1 MVEVGIPPVI
11 YQDAYYSAEKDVPDH
26 PREYAGQEFKLEST
40 TVPFLPLFSSAGT
53 DPASRGMKA
62 SIVLDRAK
70 EDLLHQRRSRQCTLK
85 NWQIEKVPPTW
96 QEVSSWLREPA
107 AGNVDGDATFDPEGL
122 EMKMPSASQIK
133 RKNRPASELS
143 QIEGP
148 TQKNRH
154 GFKYAQ
160 RHESTSVQHETQYMS
175 TMSLEVHVNSR
186 EELAPDPAKDEVA
199 CVFWCIQSEDTA
211 FFTGPGAQDGIRT
224 GIVALSG
231 SNTGDIAKK
240 IRQQSVFEV
249 EEEDNELDLI
259 NRMVDIVRAYDP
271 DILTGYEVHNG
282 SWGYLIERARLVY
295 EYDLCDEFSRM
306 KSQSHGRFGKDA
318 DRWGFTHTSTI
329 RVTGRHMINIWR
341 AMRGELNL
349 LQYTMEN
356 VVFHLLQRRIPHYS
370 FSDLT
375 RWWKSGKPR
384 DLAKALEY
392 WTTRARLDLEILEAN
407 ELIARTSE
415 QARLLGVDFFSVFSR
430 GSQFK

>member
-1 MVEVGIPPVI
+1 
-11 YQDAYYSAEKDVPDH
+11 
-26 PREYAGQEFKLEST
+26 
-40 TVPFLPLFSSAGT
+40 
-53 DPASRGMKA
+53 
-62 SIVLDRAK
+62 
-70 EDLLHQRRSRQCTLK
+70 
-85 NWQIEKVPPTW
+85 
-96 QEVSSWLREPA
+96 EVSSWLREPA
-107 AGNVDGDATFDPEGL
+107 AEIVDGDATFDPEGP
-122 EMKMPSASQIK
+122 EMNMPSASQIK

-199 CVFWCIQSEDTA
+199 CVFWCIQSEDTD
-211 FFTGPGAQDGIRT
+211 FLTGPGAHDGIRT

-259 NRMVDIVRAYDP
+259 NRVVDIVRAYDP

-341 AMRGELNL
+341 AMRSELNL